1 MYRGTTPTLYLELD
15 TELELADKIAEM
27 WVTFKTPSVEVTKTF
42 SDILFDA
49 EKNEITVTLTQDET
63 LQFYKGN
70 TEVQVRIRTTD
81 GLAYATDI
89 ATLDVEKI
97 LKEGVI

>member
-15 TELELADKIAEM
+15 TELELADNIAEM
-27 WVTFKTPSVEVTKTF
+27 WVTFKSPSVEVTKTF
-42 SDILFDA
+42 DEVIFDA
-49 EKNEITVTLTQDET
+49 ETNKITVTLTQEET
-63 LQFYKGN
+63 LKFYKGD
-70 TEVQVRIRTTD
+70 TEVQVRIRTKD

-89 ATLDVEKI
+89 ATIDIEKV